1 MYIKQL
7 EMACPNAERKKVF
20 DKIRPL
26 CVQLTKEHSRVNV
39 QAINT
44 ALTNVDRTVIQDLQ
58 EYLLFPFR
66 LILKQDKKYPDEL
79 YVDVFT
85 SIEKVLSQTRV
96 SQWEMFQDIFNTCCL
111 TISSPA
117 EVGKVKPLS
126 EELKTVIVQTLMV
139 LVRKSEYSM
148 IQSLYAPWSLP
159 FLGHAVSIL
168 LNLAEKEK
176 SRALKI
182 KAMECL
188 IEISQVDG
196 KYCSKVKTML
206 GDTFASFLPGV
217 SITLCQVITGDSKQG
232 QTVIITA
239 LKTWASIVTMVMDDK
254 LIEEAQIRSRINP
267 NSKLDGKLQNL
278 IVKRNKEWVELTG
291 SKFTVLVK
299 QIAKV
304 KSHSSWKV
312 RQAIVEWA
320 ARLLEHCSKSL
331 KDCIPTILE
340 VLVGLIGDE
349 YSHVALY
356 SRKVLESFSSSHLG
370 HECRPLVEML
380 EENLHQLTVSL
391 PRLIRA
397 SDESQKLGTVSLL
410 SGYIALLGPN
420 VNSLLR
426 SSSHLK
432 RLSLSLIQV
441 LELDCS
447 DVKIVEE
454 RTHLIGHGASAVN
467 SKEIPDILQPKKYF
481 RHFHDKKIYH
491 EFRNVCRLL
500 GYYGDINLITDHFLD
515 IFHDT
520 ILHKMQATLIL
531 NEMVMGAA
539 GHGVHRGITKKKDK
553 EVQHKIA
560 VLEEIIKMLIEEY
573 LSPINFH
580 LITSAS
586 HDSAMSTPETRL
598 LAINLVSHDNSVNSF
613 NRNIIQIC
621 LYLEGIGYFAKVLGK
636 RFCPF
641 LIQTLYPL
649 LEKLGD
655 ETAFIS
661 STAYLSLCDIC
672 SVCSYGSIDEL
683 LKQNA
688 DYLVNAISLRLR
700 HFDQN
705 KQSPLV
711 LKVILQYSTVE
722 ILPLID
728 DTIQEVL
735 SSLDDYYDDQ
745 AALFMGVLNE
755 LVKAVSRWFPCLK
768 CKVEETKTHNQC
780 VSLMDELLEYCK
792 TLRVSEG
799 QEEEVDESHDQPSRE
814 EEEDDSADPDK
825 KPPLPKHVVVVK
837 EVMTRSKHLLSSK
850 SPRLRL
856 LVLNTIGYSCQALS
870 THTDEL
876 LPLIHELWPSY
887 RQRFIDEEK
896 LVIRRALETL
906 VIMSECTGDFIKRRN
921 VTDVFPK
928 LIHFLDKQAQISVQT
943 GKAYLHTVAY
953 KLQHSILT
961 NIGVICDKLMVGG
974 NDLEEMMCTCARYL
988 SARQPHTLQQVSI
1001 SLCSTFYKLDPDRL
1015 WLLLCDMAC
1024 PVEYIPPSPCL
1035 KNVKFMTQPLS
1046 RNEYTDNVK
1055 IVFVTLYDNT

>member
-1 MYIKQL
+1 
-7 EMACPNAERKKVF
+7 MACPNAERKKAF

-26 CVQLTKEHSRVNV
+26 CVQLTKEHTRVNV
-39 QAINT
+39 QAVNT

-148 IQSLYAPWSLP
+148 IQSLYAPRSLP

-176 SRALKI
+176 SRALKN

-254 LIEEAQIRSRINP
+254 LIEEAQIRNRINP

-312 RQAIVEWA
+312 RQAMVEWA

-391 PRLIRA
+391 PRLIRS
-397 SDESQKLGTVSLL
+397 SDESQKLGTASLL

-500 GYYGDINLITDHFLD
+500 GYYGDINLLTDHFLD

-520 ILHKMQATLIL
+520 ILHKMQATLII

-539 GHGVHRGITKKKDK
+539 GHGVHRGITKKKDR
-553 EVQHKIA
+553 EVQHKIT

-573 LSPINFH
+573 FSPINFH

-598 LAINLVSHDNSVNSF
+598 LAINLVSHDNTVNSF

-655 ETAFIS
+655 DTAFIS

-672 SVCSYGSIDEL
+672 SACSYGSIDEL

-735 SSLDDYYDDQ
+735 SSLDDFYDDQ

-768 CKVEETKTHNQC
+768 CKVEETQVDKTNRC

-799 QEEEVDESHDQPSRE
+799 QEEEVDESHDQPSHD
-814 EEEDDSADPDK
+814 EEEDITDPDK

-856 LVLNTIGYSCQALS
+856 LVLDTIGYSCQALS
-870 THTDEL
+870 SHTDEL

-906 VIMSECTGDFIKRRN
+906 VIMSECTGDFIKRRT

-943 GKAYLHTVAY
+943 GTAYLHTVAY

-961 NIGVICDKLMVGG
+961 NIGVICDKLTVGG
-974 NDLEEMMCTCARYL
+974 NDLEEMMCTCSRYL

-1001 SLCSTFYKLDPDRL
+1001 SLCRTFYKLDPDRL

-1046 RNEYTDNVK
+1046 RTIYQQV
-1055 IVFVTLYDNT
+1055 

>member
-1 MYIKQL
+1 MIIAVTANVRGANHPIKAGNSL
-7 EMACPNAERKKVF
+7 ACPNAERKKAF

-26 CVQLTKEHSRVNV
+26 CVQLTKEHTRVNV
-39 QAINT
+39 QAVNT

-148 IQSLYAPWSLP
+148 IQSLYAPRSLP

-176 SRALKI
+176 SRALKN

-254 LIEEAQIRSRINP
+254 LIEEAQIRNRINP

-312 RQAIVEWA
+312 RQAMVEWA

-391 PRLIRA
+391 PRLIRS
-397 SDESQKLGTVSLL
+397 SDESQKLGTASLL

-454 RTHLIGHGASAVN
+454 RTHLIGHGASAFN

-500 GYYGDINLITDHFLD
+500 GYYGDINLLTDHFLD

-520 ILHKMQATLIL
+520 ILHKMQATLII

-539 GHGVHRGITKKKDK
+539 GHGVHRGITKKKDR
-553 EVQHKIA
+553 EVQHKIT
-560 VLEEIIKMLIEEY
+560 VLEEIKMLIEEY
-573 LSPINFH
+573 FSPINFH

-598 LAINLVSHDNSVNSF
+598 LAINLVSHDNTVNSF

-655 ETAFIS
+655 DTAFIS

-672 SVCSYGSIDEL
+672 SACSYGSIDEL

-688 DYLVNAISLRLR
+688 DYLVNAFSIRLR

-711 LKVILQYSTVE
+711 LKV
-722 ILPLID
+722 
-728 DTIQEVL
+728 L
-735 SSLDDYYDDQ
+735 SSLDDFYDDQ

-768 CKVEETKTHNQC
+768 CKVEETQVDKTNRC
-780 VSLMDELLEYCK
+780 VSLMDDLLEYCK

-799 QEEEVDESHDQPSRE
+799 QEEEVDESHDQPSHD
-814 EEEDDSADPDK
+814 EEEDITDPDK

-837 EVMTRSKHLLSSK
+837 EVMARSKHLLSSK

-856 LVLNTIGYSCQALS
+856 LVLDTIGYSCQALS
-870 THTDEL
+870 SHTDEL

-906 VIMSECTGDFIKRRN
+906 VIMSECTGDFIKRRT

-943 GKAYLHTVAY
+943 GTAYLHTVAY

-961 NIGVICDKLMVGG
+961 NIGVICDKLTVGG
-974 NDLEEMMCTCARYL
+974 NDLEEMMCTCSRYL

-1001 SLCSTFYKLDPDRL
+1001 SLCRIFYKLDPDRL

>member
-1 MYIKQL
+1 MGAKRSWYL
-7 EMACPNAERKKVF
+7 GADMSCYHWACPNAERKKVF

-139 LVRKSEYSM
+139 LVRKSEY
-148 IQSLYAPWSLP
+148 
-159 FLGHAVSIL
+159 
-168 LNLAEKEK
+168 
-176 SRALKI
+176 RALKI

-254 LIEEAQIRSRINP
+254 LIEEAQIRSR
-267 NSKLDGKLQNL
+267 
-278 IVKRNKEWVELTG
+278 
-291 SKFTVLVK
+291 
-299 QIAKV
+299 
-304 KSHSSWKV
+304 
-312 RQAIVEWA
+312 IVEWA

-397 SDESQKLGTVSLL
+397 SDESQKLGTASLL

-500 GYYGDINLITDHFLD
+500 GYYG
-515 IFHDT
+515 
-520 ILHKMQATLIL
+520 
-531 NEMVMGAA
+531 
-539 GHGVHRGITKKKDK
+539 
-553 EVQHKIA
+553 
-560 VLEEIIKMLIEEY
+560 
-573 LSPINFH
+573 
-580 LITSAS
+580 
-586 HDSAMSTPETRL
+586 
-598 LAINLVSHDNSVNSF
+598 
-613 NRNIIQIC
+613 
-621 LYLEGIGYFAKVLGK
+621 
-636 RFCPF
+636 
-641 LIQTLYPL
+641 
-649 LEKLGD
+649 
-655 ETAFIS
+655 
-661 STAYLSLCDIC
+661 
-672 SVCSYGSIDEL
+672 
-683 LKQNA
+683 
-688 DYLVNAISLRLR
+688 
-700 HFDQN
+700 
-705 KQSPLV
+705 
-711 LKVILQYSTVE
+711 VIL
-722 ILPLID
+722 
-728 DTIQEVL
+728 
-735 SSLDDYYDDQ
+735 LDDFYYDQ

-755 LVKAVSRWFPCLK
+755 LVKAVSRWFPCL
-768 CKVEETKTHNQC
+768 
-780 VSLMDELLEYCK
+780 
-792 TLRVSEG
+792 
-799 QEEEVDESHDQPSRE
+799 
-814 EEEDDSADPDK
+814 
-825 KPPLPKHVVVVK
+825 
-837 EVMTRSKHLLSSK
+837 
-850 SPRLRL
+850 
-856 LVLNTIGYSCQALS
+856 
-870 THTDEL
+870 
-876 LPLIHELWPSY
+876 
-887 RQRFIDEEK
+887 
-896 LVIRRALETL
+896 ALETL
-906 VIMSECTGDFIKRRN
+906 VIMSECTGDFIKRRT

-928 LIHFLDKQAQISVQT
+928 LIHFLDKQAQISCQFPPPGFAGFPPPGFPPPGPIDDDDDDDDDGEIFVVQNGGGSGGGGGFGGGGGMMGGLGGALGALLALPLILAALSAAQAPPAPAPAPAPAPSTSTSTSYHCSYCYLTTAPSTTTDAVTKSVAVTITAAVSTTPEVVKTSAPVTITDAVTITITAALTTTAAITITAAVTIVDAGTTTLANTITDAVSVTAAVTTIAGGTTILAVFTTDAVTTTVRVTTTAT
-943 GKAYLHTVAY
+943 GTTTDAVITTD
-953 KLQHSILT
+953 SIIT
-961 NIGVICDKLMVGG
+961 S
-974 NDLEEMMCTCARYL
+974 NDQQNSQSRFSRYL
-988 SARQPHTLQQVSI
+988 
-1001 SLCSTFYKLDPDRL
+1001 K
-1015 WLLLCDMAC
+1015 WL
-1024 PVEYIPPSPCL
+1024 
-1035 KNVKFMTQPLS
+1035 
-1046 RNEYTDNVK
+1046 
-1055 IVFVTLYDNT
+1055 

>member
-1 MYIKQL
+1 
-7 EMACPNAERKKVF
+7 MACPNAERKKVF

-26 CVQLTKEHSRVNV
+26 CVQLTKEHTRVNV
-39 QAINT
+39 QAVNT

-254 LIEEAQIRSRINP
+254 LIEEAQIRNRINP

-312 RQAIVEWA
+312 RQAMVEWA

-391 PRLIRA
+391 PRLIRS
-397 SDESQKLGTVSLL
+397 SDESQKLGTASLL

-447 DVKIVEE
+447 DVKIIEE

-500 GYYGDINLITDHFLD
+500 GYYGDINLLTDHFLD

-520 ILHKMQATLIL
+520 ILHKMQATLII

-539 GHGVHRGITKKKDK
+539 GHGVHRGITKKKDR
-553 EVQHKIA
+553 EVQHKIT

-573 LSPINFH
+573 FSPINFH
-580 LITSAS
+580 LITNAS

-598 LAINLVSHDNSVNSF
+598 LAINLVSHDNTVNSF

-655 ETAFIS
+655 DTAFIS

-672 SVCSYGSIDEL
+672 SACSYGSIDEL

-735 SSLDDYYDDQ
+735 SSLDDFYDDQ

-768 CKVEETKTHNQC
+768 CKVEETQADNLC
-780 VSLMDELLEYCK
+780 VSLIDELLEYCK

-799 QEEEVDESHDQPSRE
+799 QEEEVDESHDQPSQ
-814 EEEDDSADPDK
+814 EEDEDSTDPDK

-856 LVLNTIGYSCQALS
+856 LVLDTIGYSCQALS
-870 THTDEL
+870 SHTDEL

-887 RQRFIDEEK
+887 RQRFIDGEK
-896 LVIRRALETL
+896 LVVRRALETL
-906 VIMSECTGDFIKRRN
+906 VIMSECTGDFIKRRT

-928 LIHFLDKQAQISVQT
+928 LINFLDKQAQISVQT
-943 GKAYLHTVAY
+943 GTAYLHTVAY

-961 NIGVICDKLMVGG
+961 NIGIICDKLTVGG
-974 NDLEEMMCTCARYL
+974 NDLEEMMCTCSRYL

-1001 SLCSTFYKLDPDRL
+1001 SLCRTFYKLDPDRL

-1035 KNVKFMTQPLS
+1035 KNAKFLTQPLS

>member
-1 MYIKQL
+1 
-7 EMACPNAERKKVF
+7 MACPNAERKKAF

-26 CVQLTKEHSRVNV
+26 CVQLTKEHTRVNV
-39 QAINT
+39 QAVNT

-148 IQSLYAPWSLP
+148 IQSLYAPRSLP

-176 SRALKI
+176 SRALKN

-254 LIEEAQIRSRINP
+254 LIEEAQIRNRINP

-312 RQAIVEWA
+312 RQAMVEWA

-340 VLVGLIGDE
+340 VLVGFIGDE

-391 PRLIRA
+391 PRLIRS
-397 SDESQKLGTVSLL
+397 SDESQKLGTASLL

-500 GYYGDINLITDHFLD
+500 GYYGDINLLTDHFLD

-520 ILHKMQATLIL
+520 ILHKMQATLII

-539 GHGVHRGITKKKDK
+539 GHGVHRGITKKKDR
-553 EVQHKIA
+553 EVQHKIT

-573 LSPINFH
+573 FSPINFH

-586 HDSAMSTPETRL
+586 HDNAMSTPETRL
-598 LAINLVSHDNSVNSF
+598 LAINLVSHDNTVNSF

-655 ETAFIS
+655 DTAFIS

-672 SVCSYGSIDEL
+672 SACSYGSIDEL

-735 SSLDDYYDDQ
+735 SSLDDFYDDQ

-768 CKVEETKTHNQC
+768 CKVEETQVDKTNRC

-799 QEEEVDESHDQPSRE
+799 QEEEVDESHDQPSHD
-814 EEEDDSADPDK
+814 EEEDITDPDK

-856 LVLNTIGYSCQALS
+856 LVLDTIGYSCQALS
-870 THTDEL
+870 SHTDEL

-906 VIMSECTGDFIKRRN
+906 VIMSECTGDFIKRRT

-943 GKAYLHTVAY
+943 GTAYLHTVAY

-961 NIGVICDKLMVGG
+961 NIGVICDKLTVGG
-974 NDLEEMMCTCARYL
+974 NDLEEMMCTCSRYL

-1001 SLCSTFYKLDPDRL
+1001 SLCRTFYKLDPDRL

-1046 RNEYTDNVK
+1046 RQIGRAHV
-1055 IVFVTLYDNT
+1055 

>member
-1 MYIKQL
+1 
-7 EMACPNAERKKVF
+7 
-20 DKIRPL
+20 
-26 CVQLTKEHSRVNV
+26 
-39 QAINT
+39 
-44 ALTNVDRTVIQDLQ
+44 
-58 EYLLFPFR
+58 
-66 LILKQDKKYPDEL
+66 
-79 YVDVFT
+79 
-85 SIEKVLSQTRV
+85 
-96 SQWEMFQDIFNTCCL
+96 
-111 TISSPA
+111 
-117 EVGKVKPLS
+117 
-126 EELKTVIVQTLMV
+126 
-139 LVRKSEYSM
+139 
-148 IQSLYAPWSLP
+148 
-159 FLGHAVSIL
+159 
-168 LNLAEKEK
+168 
-176 SRALKI
+176 
-182 KAMECL
+182 ME
-188 IEISQVDG
+188 
-196 KYCSKVKTML
+196 
-206 GDTFASFLPGV
+206 P
-217 SITLCQVITGDSKQG
+217 
-232 QTVIITA
+232 
-239 LKTWASIVTMVMDDK
+239 
-254 LIEEAQIRSRINP
+254 
-267 NSKLDGKLQNL
+267 
-278 IVKRNKEWVELTG
+278 
-291 SKFTVLVK
+291 
-299 QIAKV
+299 
-304 KSHSSWKV
+304 
-312 RQAIVEWA
+312 
-320 ARLLEHCSKSL
+320 
-331 KDCIPTILE
+331 
-340 VLVGLIGDE
+340 
-349 YSHVALY
+349 
-356 SRKVLESFSSSHLG
+356 
-370 HECRPLVEML
+370 
-380 EENLHQLTVSL
+380 
-391 PRLIRA
+391 
-397 SDESQKLGTVSLL
+397 
-410 SGYIALLGPN
+410 
-420 VNSLLR
+420 
-426 SSSHLK
+426 
-432 RLSLSLIQV
+432 
-441 LELDCS
+441 
-447 DVKIVEE
+447 
-454 RTHLIGHGASAVN
+454 GASAVN

-500 GYYGDINLITDHFLD
+500 GYYGDINLLTDHFLD

-735 SSLDDYYDDQ
+735 SSLDDFYDDQ

-768 CKVEETKTHNQC
+768 CKVEETQTHNQC

-799 QEEEVDESHDQPSRE
+799 QEEEVDESHDQPSQE
-814 EEEDDSADPDK
+814 EEEDDSTDPDK

-856 LVLNTIGYSCQALS
+856 LVLDTIGYSCQALS

-896 LVIRRALETL
+896 LVIRRARELDVSSETL
-906 VIMSECTGDFIKRRN
+906 VIMSECTGDFIKRRT

-961 NIGVICDKLMVGG
+961 NIGIICDKLMVGG
-974 NDLEEMMCTCARYL
+974 NDLEEMMCTCTRYL

>member
-1 MYIKQL
+1 
-7 EMACPNAERKKVF
+7 MACPNAERKKAF

-26 CVQLTKEHSRVNV
+26 CVQLTKEHTRVNV
-39 QAINT
+39 QAVNT

-148 IQSLYAPWSLP
+148 IQSLYAPRSLP

-176 SRALKI
+176 SRALKN

-254 LIEEAQIRSRINP
+254 LIEEAQIRNRINP

-312 RQAIVEWA
+312 RQAMVEWA

-391 PRLIRA
+391 PRLIRS
-397 SDESQKLGTVSLL
+397 SDESQKLGTASLL

-500 GYYGDINLITDHFLD
+500 GYYGDINLLTDHFLD

-520 ILHKMQATLIL
+520 ILHKMQATLII

-539 GHGVHRGITKKKDK
+539 GHGVHRGITKKKDR
-553 EVQHKIA
+553 EVQHKIT

-573 LSPINFH
+573 FSPINFH

-598 LAINLVSHDNSVNSF
+598 LAINLVSHDNTVNSF

-655 ETAFIS
+655 DTAFIS

-672 SVCSYGSIDEL
+672 SACSYGSIDEL

-735 SSLDDYYDDQ
+735 SSLDDFYDDQ

-768 CKVEETKTHNQC
+768 CKVEETQVDKTNRC

-799 QEEEVDESHDQPSRE
+799 QEEEVDESHDQPSHD
-814 EEEDDSADPDK
+814 EEEDITDPDK

-856 LVLNTIGYSCQALS
+856 LVLDTIGYSCQALS
-870 THTDEL
+870 SHTDEL

-906 VIMSECTGDFIKRRN
+906 VIMSECTGDFIKRRT

-943 GKAYLHTVAY
+943 GTAYLHTVAY

-961 NIGVICDKLMVGG
+961 NIGVICDKLTVGG
-974 NDLEEMMCTCARYL
+974 NDLEEMMCTCSRYL

-1001 SLCSTFYKLDPDRL
+1001 SLCRTFYKLDPDRL

-1046 RNEYTDNVK
+1046 RTDRKSV
-1055 IVFVTLYDNT
+1055 V